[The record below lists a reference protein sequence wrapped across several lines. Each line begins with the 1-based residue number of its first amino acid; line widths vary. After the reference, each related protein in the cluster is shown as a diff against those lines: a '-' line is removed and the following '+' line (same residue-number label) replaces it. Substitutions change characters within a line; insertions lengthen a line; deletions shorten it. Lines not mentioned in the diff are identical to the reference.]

1 MISGL
6 LQTGLGGVQDGM
18 RRMEKA
24 AGEIARAGQP
34 INPDNPDQASG
45 DIAEPIV
52 ELKLYEN
59 SVKASA
65 KVIKTADEVVGTLL
79 DIKA

>member
-1 MISGL
+1 MISGA
-6 LQTGLGGVQDGM
+6 LQSGLGGIQEGM

-24 AGEIARAGQP
+24 AGEIARAAQP
-34 INPDNPDQASG
+34 TNAENPEQKSG
-45 DIAEPIV
+45 DLAEPLV

-59 SVKASA
+59 NVKASA
-65 KVIKTADEVVGTLL
+65 KVVKTADEVLGTLL